1 MAYIAPTPAA
11 LKARYPAFA
20 AADNGVVQ
28 TWLDEAAEECATF
41 PDTIRARAEMAYAA
55 HRMVEVGVIEGAVP
69 AGVTQFKSG
78 TFSASVSDAVAA
90 RTGLD
95 TTVYGQELKELRK
108 RAFAGPRLAWSPPV
122 AGCA

>member
-78 TFSASVSDAVAA
+78 TFAVSVSDVAA
-90 RTGLD
+90 ARVGYAA
-95 TTVYGQELKELRK
+95 TVYGQEFSQLAR
-108 RAFAGPRLAWSPPV
+108 RAFAGPRMAWTPCR
-122 AGCA
+122 A